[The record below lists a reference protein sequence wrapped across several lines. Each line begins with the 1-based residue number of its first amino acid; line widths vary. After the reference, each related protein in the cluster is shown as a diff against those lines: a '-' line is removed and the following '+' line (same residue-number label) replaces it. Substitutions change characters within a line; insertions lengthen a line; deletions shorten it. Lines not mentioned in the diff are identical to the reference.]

1 MVGPDEM
8 AALLDL
14 SRARKGYTM
23 TRQGYLCALYTFTLV
38 MAVLCVV
45 VHVLF
50 GFKGDAAKKSAK
62 TVKRVQKRLAW
73 ALSCFNSGLLTVLGL
88 VYLYYQH
95 QDTGLYPGKDV
106 LQSKNNF
113 SQLACLWFALFNL
126 TDLVFGS
133 IYYPKEMDPLT
144 AYVHHPLFIYI
155 MIACSGAWG
164 LDETGVLAFG
174 AQPFSTAFCLV
185 CIEELPTFILALGS
199 MFPAFRS
206 DMGFGVS
213 FFILRI
219 VYHFFI
225 MARGIIVKV
234 HPIQTAMYG
243 LTFIMH
249 IFWWYGWV
257 TGMKKKKAE
266 GGKGEKEN

>member
-1 MVGPDEM
+1 MF
-8 AALLDL
+8 ALMDL
-14 SRARKGYTM
+14 ARARSSLTL
-23 TRQGYLCALYTFTLV
+23 TRQGYLCALYTFIFVLV
-38 MAVLCVV
+38 VLCVV

-50 GFKGDAAKKSAK
+50 GFKGDAAKKSDK

-73 ALSCFNSGLLTVLGL
+73 ALSCFNSGLLTALGL

-106 LQSKNNF
+106 LQSRNDF
-113 SQLACLWFALFNL
+113 SQLTSLWFALFNL
-126 TDLVFGS
+126 CDLVFGS
-133 IYYPKEMDPLT
+133 IYYRKQMDPLT

-155 MIACSGAWG
+155 MFACSGAWG
-164 LDETGVLAFG
+164 LDETGILSFG
-174 AQPFSTAFCLV
+174 AKPFSSAFCLV

-199 MFPAFRS
+199 MFPSLRS

-225 MARGIIVKV
+225 MARGIFVKV
-234 HPIQTAMYG
+234 HPVQTAMYG

-249 IFWWYGWV
+249 LFWFHGWV
-257 TGMKKKKAE
+257 TGMKKKKGE
-266 GGKGEKEN
+266 KGEKGL